1 MRKKR
6 LNTKLILFFF
16 RFLFFYAIENVFH
29 QTLRILKLKM
39 KSLKKFLKSKKYT
52 CISLKLTNTNHFA
65 LTAKINGISG
75 RFILDTGASNTCI
88 SLDKIDFF
96 NLSSKESKIKAT
108 GAGATNMET
117 LISNKNEIKIQ
128 NWKKNKVNIV
138 LFDLVHVNEAL
149 IAHNSL
155 PVDGIIGA
163 DILKKA
169 KAIIDYDKS
178 CVYLKLKK

>member
-1 MRKKR
+1 MS
-6 LNTKLILFFF
+6 
-16 RFLFFYAIENVFH
+16 
-29 QTLRILKLKM
+29 
-39 KSLKKFLKSKKYT
+39 SLKKLLKKKNYT
-52 CISLKLTNTNHFA
+52 YVPLVLTATNHFEII
-65 LTAKINGISG
+65 AKINGISG
-75 RFILDTGASNTCI
+75 RFILDTGASNTCVGF
-88 SLDKIDFF
+88 DKIEFF
-96 NLSSKESKIKAT
+96 NLTSKESKIKAA

-117 LISNKNEIKIQ
+117 LISTKNEITIGS
-128 NWKKNKVNIV
+128 WKKNKLKIV

-149 IAHNSL
+149 TAHKAL